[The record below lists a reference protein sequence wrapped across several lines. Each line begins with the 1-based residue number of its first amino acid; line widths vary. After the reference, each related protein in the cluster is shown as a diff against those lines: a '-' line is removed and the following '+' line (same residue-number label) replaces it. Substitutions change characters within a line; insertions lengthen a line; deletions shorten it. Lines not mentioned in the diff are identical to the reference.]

1 MSYLNGRM
9 LAELLLRPER
19 SPEEECPFVNRR
31 VLPWPQEPLATVV
44 KHALRDYLRAE
55 DAFYE
60 RGSAR
65 L

>member
-1 MSYLNGRM
+1 
-9 LAELLLRPER
+9 
-19 SPEEECPFVNRR
+19 
-31 VLPWPQEPLATVV
+31 VLPWPKEPLATVT